1 MGGGTVAFAWVV
13 ATLITTQTIVMSV
26 TPGTL
31 ALGTVLPRA
40 STLFA
45 TRDHIGRA
53 ISISAPSMLTKTAR
67 PKLVTATASHTA
79 PKGARVALRADMAAQ
94 LTARFAG
101 DVTPPVAQSD
111 VASATISY
119 SGSGA
124 LTPDAIRAAQ
134 QHAALNVAANLPAP
148 HENLIDAP
156 VDQPPALALA
166 NAAPLVTDAFVPEA
180 APVQS
185 LPHPVS
191 VPTTQPSELAQAEVP
206 PSTDDAPVPLPADSV
221 VAVQEEATALSLSE
235 GALPI
240 ERIPLPEE
248 SPLSRSSDLALSDS
262 NAMPDDA
269 APDSVPLPVMRPR
282 SPEIASLAPS
292 KPEEDTT
299 PAPAAPAASARTT
312 TQGDDRPR
320 GGFLARLFGGNSNSA
335 TPAGRGVA
343 IYDIA
348 AATVYL
354 PSGERLE
361 AHSGLGHMR
370 DNPRFVHAK
379 NTGPTPPSTYQ
390 LSMRESLFHGVE
402 ALRLTPVSGGNP
414 YNRVGLL
421 AHTYMLGPGGNSN
434 GCVVF
439 KDYRRFL
446 RAFKSGDIKR
456 LVVVTSMSSA
466 PVNVASR

>member
-26 TPGTL
+26 TPGSLAVGTL
-31 ALGTVLPRA
+31 LPRT

-45 TRDHIGRA
+45 AARDPMARA
-53 ISISAPSMLTKTAR
+53 ISIANPTLLAKSARSAPVVAQATPAQTHTTA
-67 PKLVTATASHTA
+67 
-79 PKGARVALRADMAAQ
+79 KGARLAMRADLAGELAAR
-94 LTARFAG
+94 LAG
-101 DVTPPVAQSD
+101 DVRPPATQTAAASLPHPSSAPRTAEDHGERLAAIGTPA
-111 VASATISY
+111 
-119 SGSGA
+119 
-124 LTPDAIRAAQ
+124 
-134 QHAALNVAANLPAP
+134 
-148 HENLIDAP
+148 HEKLIDAP
-156 VDQPPALALA
+156 VDHPLSLALA
-166 NAAPLVTDAFVPEA
+166 DAPPPVTDAFVPEK
-180 APVQS
+180 APAQS

-191 VPTTQPSELAQAEVP
+191 VPAPRPSDVAQM
-206 PSTDDAPVPLPADSV
+206 DAPSDDENAVPLPADSV

-248 SPLSRSSDLALSDS
+248 SPLTRPSSDLALND
-262 NAMPDDA
+262 AETMPDDA
-269 APDSVPLPVMRPR
+269 SPESVPLPVMRPR
-282 SPEIASLAPS
+282 LQTETASLAPA
-292 KPEEDTT
+292 KPEEDIA
-299 PAPAAPAASARTT
+299 PPPAAPAAPARTAAPEA
-312 TQGDDRPR
+312 DRPR
-320 GGFLARLFGGNSNSA
+320 GGFLARLFGGGNSGSSTA
-335 TPAGRGVA
+335 AGRGVA

-354 PSGERLE
+354 PGGERLE

-379 NTGPTPPSTYQ
+379 NTGPTPPSTYR

-414 YNRVGLL
+414 YGRVGLL

-446 RAFKSGDIKR
+446 RAFKNGDIKQ
-456 LVVVTSMSSA
+456 LVVVSNMSSA